1 MKNDQRKSYK
11 AHTGFWMNYRLPAFI
26 SSKSN
31 FCENINFDSKF
42 GSLSLGHG
50 WYRAKSTQRNVIH
63 IFHES
68 WSKFKPM
75 KSIDDVHL
83 NYGVIRDIQQR
94 TIIATEHFIF
104 GFYHSKPDRLKI
116 WKISSVFGCKMM
128 QIDASQLQVSPRTS

>member
-1 MKNDQRKSYK
+1 MPLVFHAESLLDLLSKIETIYSGCSHVSPVRNVQRKSYK
-11 AHTGFWMNYRLPAFI
+11 TTGFFKPRCGIIA
-26 SSKSN
+26 SKSE
-31 FCENINFDSKF
+31 FCENIDFDSKF

-94 TIIATEHFIF
+94 TIIATEVRITNI
-104 GFYHSKPDRLKI
+104 L
-116 WKISSVFGCKMM
+116 
-128 QIDASQLQVSPRTS
+128 